1 MRSTLYR
8 QMVHWIK
15 EYRTWIDVVDDNYYK
30 EYAISRNG
38 HIDYV
43 VVRTLVLRAY
53 KDRGAYGKGMTWTV
67 PEHELDKALA
77 TYRKQD
83 DTFKQRIKKAAMYL
97 SPKDTE
103 AIILLATHNII
114 RLELVI
120 HPTPAREKPYY
131 L

>member
-1 MRSTLYR
+1 MRNTLYR
-8 QMVHWIK
+8 QMVYWIRT
-15 EYRTWIDVVDDNYYK
+15 YRTWIEVVDDNFYK
-30 EYAISRNG
+30 EYALTRNG

-67 PEHELDKALA
+67 PEHDLDKALA

-83 DTFKQRIKKAAMYL
+83 QTFRQRIKKAAMYF
-97 SPKDTE
+97 SPKDAETV
-103 AIILLATHNII
+103 ILLATHNIV

-120 HPTPAREKPYY
+120 QPIQVREKPYY

>member
-1 MRSTLYR
+1 
-8 QMVHWIK
+8 
-15 EYRTWIDVVDDNYYK
+15 
-30 EYAISRNG
+30 
-38 HIDYV
+38 
-43 VVRTLVLRAY
+43 
-53 KDRGAYGKGMTWTV
+53 MTWTV

>member
-15 EYRTWIDVVDDNYYK
+15 EYRTWIEVVDDNYYK

-83 DTFKQRIKKAAMYL
+83 DTFKQRIKNCLLYTSDAA
-97 SPKDTE
+97 D
-103 AIILLATHNII
+103 
-114 RLELVI
+114 EL
-120 HPTPAREKPYY
+120 
-131 L
+131 